1 MAKPKPTKVFSSVK
15 DAWHGILSGSVVP
28 TSTTARRR
36 VSCSAITLPTYN
48 TKRTST
54 QETSASADGASSA
67 KDDDVDDILNNID
80 ALDDDLEDSDDEY
93 ECSVF
98 VATASSANDQ
108 QVDLSA
114 LSDEDLRRL
123 KRDDPFLYFSIP
135 SVRRGSLLCNAN
147 EENNILSDISRP
159 TSGSSS
165 RRRSSMPAE
174 ALAMADINVSRTR
187 RRRSSL
193 LDDCPTIEESI
204 KGTVRRDRRHS
215 TECHPTII
223 CEELM
228 AELEQELVDEMGGG
242 IGGMEDDATID
253 EEFAALER
261 ELMSLG

>member
-1 MAKPKPTKVFSSVK
+1 
-15 DAWHGILSGSVVP
+15 
-28 TSTTARRR
+28 
-36 VSCSAITLPTYN
+36 
-48 TKRTST
+48 
-54 QETSASADGASSA
+54 
-67 KDDDVDDILNNID
+67 
-80 ALDDDLEDSDDEY
+80 
-93 ECSVF
+93 
-98 VATASSANDQ
+98 
-108 QVDLSA
+108 
-114 LSDEDLRRL
+114 
-123 KRDDPFLYFSIP
+123 
-135 SVRRGSLLCNAN
+135 
-147 EENNILSDISRP
+147 
-159 TSGSSS
+159 
-165 RRRSSMPAE
+165 MPAE